1 MYNLFRRI
9 SAESEHKKGA
19 NDMAG
24 GSHTRFDQAA
34 FTVGAIGGA
43 ATIAG
48 AVGVGI
54 RNFQAQRRERRVRDV
69 VRRRDALIRRLRYRV
84 QNQDRVI
91 DAFIDHSSNM
101 GLEIEELRLRLAMA
115 NYLRR
120 QS

>member
-1 MYNLFRRI
+1 
-9 SAESEHKKGA
+9 
-19 NDMAG
+19 MAG

-48 AVGVGI
+48 AIGVGI
-54 RNFQAQRRERRVRDV
+54 RNFQAQRRERRVRDF
-69 VRRRDALIRRLRYRV
+69 VRDRDALIWTLRHRV
-84 QNQDRVI
+84 RNQDRVI